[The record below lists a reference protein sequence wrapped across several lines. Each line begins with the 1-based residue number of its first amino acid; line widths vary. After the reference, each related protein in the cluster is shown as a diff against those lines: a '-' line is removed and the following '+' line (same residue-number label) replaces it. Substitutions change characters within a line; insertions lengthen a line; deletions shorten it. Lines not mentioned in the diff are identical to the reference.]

1 MVAGHDHKSPG
12 VTGGDHIS
20 PVSDLRFDK
29 VRNQLDKQIVGV
41 GQIWLLGA
49 SAAKK
54 VDGIN
59 CKVSGEGRAYMG
71 PLITAGS
78 RRNIMD
84 QKQWMSASTFGIM
97 NISQSPVITERLRFV
112 QHVSCCGG
120 QFETLIDQGDG
131 CDRTGG

>member
-54 VDGIN
+54 VSTDIEQLN
-59 CKVSGEGRAYMG
+59 SNA
-71 PLITAGS
+71 
-78 RRNIMD
+78 NIF
-84 QKQWMSASTFGIM
+84 WF
-97 NISQSPVITERLRFV
+97 
-112 QHVSCCGG
+112 
-120 QFETLIDQGDG
+120 
-131 CDRTGG
+131 

>member
-12 VTGGDHIS
+12 VTGGDYIS

-54 VDGIN
+54 VDGLN
-59 CKVSGEGRAYMG
+59 GKVSGEGRAYMG

-84 QKQWMSASTFGIM
+84 QKQWMSASTLGIM
-97 NISQSPVITERLRFV
+97 NISQSPVIAERLRFV

-120 QFETLIDQGDG
+120 
-131 CDRTGG
+131 